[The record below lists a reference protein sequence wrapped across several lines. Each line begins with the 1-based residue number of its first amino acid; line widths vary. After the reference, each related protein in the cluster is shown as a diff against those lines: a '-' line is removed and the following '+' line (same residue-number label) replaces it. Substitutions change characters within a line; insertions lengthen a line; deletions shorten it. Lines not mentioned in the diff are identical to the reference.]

1 VNRILEVNDIVKI
14 FGGVRALDGVGFSVP
29 ENSIVSVIGPNGSGK
44 TTCLNCINGIYIPE
58 EGSIRFKGRAI
69 TGLRPHVIAK
79 MGIGRTFQVPR
90 IFRKITVVDNILAT
104 VLDSGKTDEQLR
116 KDACGLL
123 EQVGMDGLRD
133 NLGEELSGGQQ
144 KLLELLR
151 LWIADPALILL
162 DEPFAGVHPE
172 LKTLFFQEIKRLRD
186 AGKTF
191 ILISH
196 DMKSVYTLSD
206 EIYVFDLGRIIARG
220 SEEQIKSDERV
231 IDAYLGNGHA
241 GD

>member
-1 VNRILEVNDIVKI
+1 MNRILEVNDIVKI
-14 FGGVRALDGVGFSVP
+14 FGGVRALDGIGFSVP

-58 EGSIRFKGRAI
+58 AGSIRFRGRTI
-69 TGLRPHVIAK
+69 NGLRPHVITK

-104 VLDSGKTDEQLR
+104 VLDSGKPDEQLR
-116 KDACGLL
+116 NDACALL
-123 EQVGMDGLRD
+123 EQVGMNELRD

-172 LKTLFFQEIKRLRD
+172 LKTLFFREIKRLRD

-206 EIYVFDLGRIIARG
+206 EIYVLDLGKIIARG
-220 SEEQIKSDERV
+220 SEKQIKSNERV